1 MSPCWGVR
9 VWKVNLGTSTLI
21 TFSTSHSKET
31 RCFGASRAVFSAASC
46 MEARASMNSWLAAFS
61 PCSTFWRRAMFSR
74 TRSRNWR
81 ISSSRLSFSS
91 LWPRV
96 AVASFFFRRV
106 SSMRV
111 GFTCKRSATGHSTFP
126 S

>member
-31 RCFGASRAVFSAASC
+31 RCFGASRAVFSTSSC
-46 MEARASMNSWLAAFS
+46 IPARARRKFLLAAWMPAS
-61 PCSTFWRRAMFSR
+61 TCSRRVLFSR
-74 TRSRNWR
+74 TWSRNWR